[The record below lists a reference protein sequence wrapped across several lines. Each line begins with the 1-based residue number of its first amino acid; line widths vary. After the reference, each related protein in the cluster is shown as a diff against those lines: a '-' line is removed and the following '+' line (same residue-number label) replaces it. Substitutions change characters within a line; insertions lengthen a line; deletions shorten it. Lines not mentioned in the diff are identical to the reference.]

1 MWDARV
7 WGENVAH
14 LNLTSS
20 QTHSKREC
28 EMNVEKQGKK
38 RNRFLDDCPMR
49 NRTAWHISARLRVFS
64 SACVNITHKIYLR
77 LFLADGLDANN
88 KRFKGRTL
96 ICATDVCGL
105 CWRTKFNILLLLFLL
120 FFFIDYLKVE
130 TSARVTTKRPARL
143 SFFYLDSEK
152 AGHV

>member
-1 MWDARV
+1 
-7 WGENVAH
+7 
-14 LNLTSS
+14 
-20 QTHSKREC
+20 
-28 EMNVEKQGKK
+28 
-38 RNRFLDDCPMR
+38 MR
-49 NRTAWHISARLRVFS
+49 NRTGVTHIGQVARVFK
-64 SACVNITHKIYLR
+64 CLRQYITLKIYMR

-105 CWRTKFNILLLLFLL
+105 CWQTKFNILLLLSFLL
-120 FFFIDYLKVE
+120 FFFIDYFKKVE